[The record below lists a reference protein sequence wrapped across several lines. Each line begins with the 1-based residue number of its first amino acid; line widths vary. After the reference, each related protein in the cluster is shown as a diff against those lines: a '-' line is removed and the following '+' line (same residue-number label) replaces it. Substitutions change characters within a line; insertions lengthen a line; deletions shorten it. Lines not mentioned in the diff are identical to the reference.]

1 MRKGKVKT
9 NSSQTKFTRLC
20 HQKSEENVEQ
30 TLHYTFS
37 NCQRDYWLYRVKNQR
52 TEIRVQE
59 EDDQT
64 KEDETR
70 AGRV

>member
-1 MRKGKVKT
+1 MRKGKVTT

-20 HQKSEENVEQ
+20 HQKSEV
-30 TLHYTFS
+30 HYTFI
-37 NCQRDYWLYRVKNQR
+37 NCQRDYWLYRVKKQR

-64 KEDETR
+64 KEDETQ